1 MGSSQQSRRDVN
13 QPDSAPAVG
22 GTTETSDGPA
32 SKMGLSAGQLV
43 QELGFDEDIDF
54 DFRNTLEDELGTEL
68 LTEEDQEPVDAVMLW
83 WREADGDV
91 DDLADALMDAQTSL
105 DTGGALWLLTPRN
118 GREGHVP
125 PADIAESAPT
135 AGLHVT
141 TTAGVSADWTATR
154 LVGKRNL

>member
-1 MGSSQQSRRDVN
+1 MN

-22 GTTETSDGPA
+22 RIAETSDGPA
-32 SKMGLSAGQLV
+32 AKMGLSEGQLV

-54 DFRNTLEDELGTEL
+54 DFRDALEDDLATEL
-68 LTEEDQEPVDAVMLW
+68 LTEEDQDPVDAVVLW

-91 DDLADALMDAQTSL
+91 EDLADALLDAQTSL
-105 DTGGALWLLTPRN
+105 DSEGLLWLMTPRN
-118 GREGHVP
+118 GRAGYVP
-125 PADIAESAPT
+125 PADVAEAAPT

-154 LVGKRNL
+154 LVGKRNR

>member
-1 MGSSQQSRRDVN
+1 MN

-22 GTTETSDGPA
+22 RIAETSDGPA
-32 SKMGLSAGQLV
+32 AKMGLSEGQLV

-54 DFRNTLEDELGTEL
+54 DFRDALEDDLATEL
-68 LTEEDQEPVDAVMLW
+68 LTEEDQDPVDAVVLW

-91 DDLADALMDAQTSL
+91 EDLADALLDAQTSL
-105 DTGGALWLLTPRN
+105 DSEGLLWLMTPRN
-118 GREGHVP
+118 GRDGYVP
-125 PADIAESAPT
+125 PADVAEAAPT

-154 LVGKRNL
+154 LVGKRNR

>member
-1 MGSSQQSRRDVN
+1 MN

-22 GTTETSDGPA
+22 GSTETREEPA
-32 SKMGLSAGQLV
+32 AKMGLSAGQLV

-54 DFRNTLEDELGTEL
+54 DFRNTLEDELGSEI

-83 WREADGDV
+83 WRESDGDV
-91 DDLADALMDAQTSL
+91 EDLADALMDAQTSL
-105 DTGGALWLLTPRN
+105 DIGGVLWLLTPRN
-118 GREGHVP
+118 SREGHVP
-125 PADIAESAPT
+125 PADVAEAAPT

-141 TTAGVSADWTATR
+141 TTAGVSAEWTATR

>member
-1 MGSSQQSRRDVN
+1 MNQS
-13 QPDSAPAVG
+13 DSARAVG
-22 GTTETSDGPA
+22 GSTQTSDGPA
-32 SKMGLSAGQLV
+32 SKLGLSAGQLV

-54 DFRNTLEDELGTEL
+54 EFRNTLEDELGSEI

-83 WREADGDV
+83 WRESDGDV
-91 DDLADALMDAQTSL
+91 EDLADALMDAQTSL

-118 GREGHVP
+118 GRDGHVS
-125 PADIAESAPT
+125 PADVNEAAPT

>member
-1 MGSSQQSRRDVN
+1 MN

-22 GTTETSDGPA
+22 RTAETSEGPA
-32 SKMGLSAGQLV
+32 AKMGLSEGKLV

-54 DFRNTLEDELGTEL
+54 DFRNTLEDELGNEL
-68 LTEEDQEPVDAVMLW
+68 LTEEDQEPVDAVLLW

-91 DDLADALMDAQTSL
+91 DDLADALMDSQTTL
-105 DTGGALWLLTPRN
+105 DTGGTLWLLTPRN
-118 GREGHVP
+118 GRDGHVP
-125 PADIAESAPT
+125 PADIAEAAPT

-141 TTAGVSADWTATR
+141 TTAGVSADWSATR

>member
-1 MGSSQQSRRDVN
+1 MN
-13 QPDSAPAVG
+13 QPDSASAVG
-22 GTTETSDGPA
+22 ESTETRDGPA
-32 SKMGLSAGQLV
+32 VRMGLSAGRLV

-54 DFRNTLEDELGTEL
+54 DFRNTLEDELGSEI

-83 WREADGDV
+83 WRESDGDV

-105 DTGGALWLLTPRN
+105 DIGGVLWLLTPRN
-118 GREGHVP
+118 SRPGHVP
-125 PADIAESAPT
+125 PADVAEAAPT